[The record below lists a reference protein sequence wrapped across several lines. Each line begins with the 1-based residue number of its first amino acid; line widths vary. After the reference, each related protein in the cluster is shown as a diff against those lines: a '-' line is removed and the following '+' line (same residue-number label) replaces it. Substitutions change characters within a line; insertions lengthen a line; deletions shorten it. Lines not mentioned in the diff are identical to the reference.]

1 MNEVL
6 LYVIDLGV
14 VSALIL
20 LLLRLKVAEEHI
32 AILRETKRSAP
43 EPNFAIRSGATCTAH
58 EVPAAIADLPR
69 VLALHRIR
77 NDEVKDAIAQLS
89 PAQLDGFRKLVL
101 SGGLLSRH
109 LRAQLQRSGY
119 PSDPDDVHN
128 LIEAL
133 LDVNLVYRDGEGRIH
148 IKPDVQ
154 GVGEG
159 MLL

>member
-32 AILRETKRSAP
+32 AILRETKRPVP
-43 EPNFAIRSGATCTAH
+43 EPITAH

-69 VLALHRIR
+69 VLAIQLHR
-77 NDEVKDAIAQLS
+77 NDEVKKSIAQLS
-89 PAQLDGFRKLVL
+89 PAQLDGFRTLVL

-109 LRAQLQRSGY
+109 LRAQLQRRGY
-119 PSDPDDVHN
+119 PSDPEDVHD

-133 LDVNLVYRDGEGRIH
+133 LDANLVYRDGEGRIH

>member
-1 MNEVL
+1 MNFVL
-6 LYVIDLGV
+6 LYVIDLGLASSV
-14 VSALIL
+14 IL
-20 LLLRLKVAEEHI
+20 LLLRLKAVEEQL
-32 AILRETKRSAP
+32 ANMRQDLSRPRLVP
-43 EPNFAIRSGATCTAH
+43 EPVITH

-69 VLALHRIR
+69 ALALHRIR
-77 NDEVKDAIAQLS
+77 NDEVKDAIAHLS

-133 LDVNLVYRDGEGRIH
+133 LDANLVYRDGEGRIH

>member
-1 MNEVL
+1 MLGRRRTMNEVL

-32 AILRETKRSAP
+32 AILRETKWSAP
-43 EPNFAIRSGATCTAH
+43 EPIITH